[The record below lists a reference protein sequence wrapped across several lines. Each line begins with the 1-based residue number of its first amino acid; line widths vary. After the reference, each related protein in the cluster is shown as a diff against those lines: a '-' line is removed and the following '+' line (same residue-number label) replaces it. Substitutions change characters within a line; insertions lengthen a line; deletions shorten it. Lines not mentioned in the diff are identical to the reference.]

1 MRDDV
6 EHNQSYTSY
15 RRLLLSSVASA
26 HPQNPSPR
34 FLRMASTSVINQAL
48 LSAAS
53 LGVGL
58 ILIRFAS
65 NAEYAHYVLA
75 INLMALMTSLQGSF
89 IGPTVGVRL
98 IHDDV
103 ADRMNMVGGLF
114 RDQKW
119 VTRAIA
125 LITGGLAVALWLVN
139 LISAQIAGVIAGMAV
154 LLLATLHR
162 EFFRMLLLCHHRTTD
177 VLKADLVYVCVL
189 LAFVVISVFTPYVAA
204 ATAVGLI
211 LAAVFGG
218 WRMRQAMSRFEPWS
232 ETGMPGIL
240 RQIAPL
246 NFWVAVGSVIHW
258 SFSQGYSYVVA
269 GTLGLQAVAA
279 IAATRM
285 LMMPVNLLSTGLSS
299 MMLPVSSRWLKDHG
313 PTHVFKRLAQISLAL
328 ASLSVLYTGLIWV
341 LRHWIMGSV
350 LNKHFEGSDAL
361 IIYWSIA
368 FTLVVLRDQMIH
380 LPMSRGK
387 FKALTALTAVSA
399 SVAVTGS
406 FFAMQQLGAP
416 GAVIGIICGEFIQVL
431 GIFVIAHRE
440 TRQD

>member
-1 MRDDV
+1 
-6 EHNQSYTSY
+6 
-15 RRLLLSSVASA
+15 
-26 HPQNPSPR
+26 
-34 FLRMASTSVINQAL
+34 MASTSVINQAL

-65 NAEYAHYVLA
+65 NTEYAYYVLA
-75 INLMALMTSLQGSF
+75 INLMALMASLQGSF

-98 IHDDV
+98 IHDDLS
-103 ADRMNMVGGLF
+103 DRMDMVGGLY

-119 VTRAIA
+119 VTRVLA
-125 LITGGLAVALWLVN
+125 LIAGGLAAALWLVN
-139 LISAQIAGVIAGMAV
+139 LISTHNAVVIAGVAV

-162 EFFRMLLLCHHRTTD
+162 EFFRMILLCHHRTTD
-177 VLKADLVYVCVL
+177 VLKADLVYVGVL
-189 LAFVVISVFTPYVAA
+189 LAVIVTSVFTSYIAV

-211 LAAVFGG
+211 LAAALGG
-218 WRMRQAMSRFEPWS
+218 WRMRQALNQFEPWNKI
-232 ETGMPGIL
+232 GMPGIL

-285 LMMPVNLLSTGLSS
+285 LMMPINLLSTGLGS

-313 PTHVFKRLAQISLAL
+313 PSHVFNRLAQISFAL
-328 ASLSVLYTGLIWV
+328 ASLSLIYSVLIWV
-341 LRHWIMGSV
+341 LRHWIMDSV
-350 LNKHFEGSDAL
+350 LNKHFEGSDSL

-387 FKALTALTAVSA
+387 FKAMTAMTAVSA
-399 SVAVTGS
+399 SVAIAGS
-406 FFAMQQLGAP
+406 YFAMQHLGAP
-416 GAVIGIICGEFIQVL
+416 GAVIGIICGEVIQVL
-431 GIFVIAHRE
+431 GIYAIAYRE
-440 TRQD
+440 TRQA

>member
-1 MRDDV
+1 
-6 EHNQSYTSY
+6 
-15 RRLLLSSVASA
+15 
-26 HPQNPSPR
+26 
-34 FLRMASTSVINQAL
+34 MASTSVINQAL

-65 NAEYAHYVLA
+65 NAEYAYYVLA
-75 INLMALMTSLQGSF
+75 INLMALMASLQGSF

-98 IHDDV
+98 IHDDRP
-103 ADRMNMVGGLF
+103 DRMNMVGGLF

-119 VTRAIA
+119 VTRVLA
-125 LITGGLAVALWLVN
+125 LIAGVLAAVLWLVD
-139 LISAQIAGVIAGMAV
+139 LISAHTAVVIAGVAV

-162 EFFRMLLLCHHRTTD
+162 EFFRMILLCHHRTTD
-177 VLKADLVYVCVL
+177 VLKADLVYVGVL
-189 LAFVVISVFTPYVAA
+189 LAVIVTSVFTPYIAA

-211 LAAVFGG
+211 LAAALGG
-218 WRMRQAMSRFEPWS
+218 WRMRQALNQFEPWH

-269 GTLGLQAVAA
+269 GTLGLQSVAA

-285 LMMPVNLLSTGLSS
+285 LMMPINLLSTGLGS

-313 PTHVFKRLAQISLAL
+313 PSHVFKRLAQISFAL
-328 ASLSVLYTGLIWV
+328 ASLSLLYSGLIWI

-350 LNKHFEGSDAL
+350 LNKHFEGSDSL

-399 SVAVTGS
+399 SVAIAGS

-416 GAVIGIICGEFIQVL
+416 GAVIGIICGEVIQVL
-431 GIFVIAHRE
+431 GIYAIAYRE
-440 TRQD
+440 TRQA